1 MATRQE
7 KNLLNKTI
15 GQINSSNVLSPRD
28 KQILADAL
36 DRLSK
41 STVTSVVVR
50 KKKINQTK
58 NRKNL
63 RFNTSNRTD
72 CSTLSLQ
79 QCPEV
84 EFSAYGGF
92 VSSGAC
98 YDPVADPND
107 PYSNHESHC
116 PKLCQFA
123 PTGNWGAREGIGA
136 WARWIEDEGRHENCQ
151 EATTTSNNPEIISSI
166 NASDVTNLWQL
177 SNGISKLII
186 QGACIDEENQT
197 CGPYVNADGDEINP
211 CAEESP
217 FAPDGA
223 YILDN
228 CQDGEIPSTHVYH
241 YEDVCCANDISYCV
255 IPCTG
260 DLDLDGT
267 LNVADIVMAVQN
279 ILGNNTLSDL
289 QYCSGNTNPNQ
300 DTVIN
305 VVDIIKMVQ
314 VIIDGGVFVNDC
326 EAPVSGCTDPNA
338 CNYNSQATV
347 TNNSCQYQTA
357 LQDCTINN
365 ENCNTNYTEASETH
379 DCNGVCI
386 NPEPCCGYSNWS
398 EDCELSDG
406 CGTPPGFD
414 CSGINMCPDDGSL
427 VCNNHQCL
435 PKIICPDN
443 ITEVCD
449 ENDCPGI
456 DNTTSPIFITQPDSP
471 ISFTTEDNINLIW
484 EVSDDYT
491 PNEDLQYWI
500 LSNNDGQVGNY
511 GGFGGLDYLLG
522 EGVNNITPA
531 IIVGSFGSGP
541 SLNVN
546 ADGIIQY
553 GSSTLS
559 AGTYYYQVI
568 IMDNNFNFA
577 TSNIVQVSISQP
589 PQVDIPGCTD
599 PDATNY
605 EEEANVDN
613 GSCIYVDNSDFIQ
626 INNIGITD
634 RLVVITGSITDVGDD
649 YDGDYY
655 VTIDWGDGNG
665 FQPVSLYENLT
676 FVVENT
682 YDTYVTNQQITINL
696 TGTDVSDSLTLT
708 LDIPA
713 PLQPDP
719 ISSSEKLYI
728 SDVSITDNNNDG
740 TYQVSITAG
749 YIDVDDID
757 EEYKIYI
764 KFPNENDD
772 GYYTYFS
779 NNTLFTNNPSYQY
792 SIPGEKQILVELEN
806 QDTYEIEDSLTI
818 TIDIPEP
825 QQLPGEDLA
834 TDVYACNDIEACNYN
849 SLCANPQINC
859 TDDGNCYYPTLC
871 ADGITEACP
880 ENCPEIFGCTYSFA
894 TNYYCIDNDCPDG
907 NLPDNVID
915 DGSCTFDLQEEPEPE
930 PELPEAAIAQP
941 FKLLEPD
948 IITSNCTT
956 PPYQPINGE
965 RVFCEAQG
973 LINRILSPSPFLPKY
988 GCSDVDFENNG
999 NLDDAT
1005 LIRLF
1010 GTEGGEKRIYFLWE
1024 EGDNTGNVDNFFI
1037 TVQQGS
1043 DTILDDYEFY
1053 EPVTEGID
1061 PTRSNRTTNAAGDI
1075 NRDNDLH
1082 IGSFDNELGYSKIYY
1097 VSIPI
1102 GYFTYPD
1109 YAGGDW
1115 QAGDRIRWEV
1125 KLKVTGGDTIYGESA
1140 CADFT
1145 PQSNHQANFY
1155 VADVD
1160 NNKIGCIDTNALNYN
1175 PAATTELNYN
1185 IENQNLLC
1193 RYDTISEPL
1202 FQRCGAIPNCDFEN
1216 YTNEE
1221 WAEQTLYNRDE
1232 NGDRIWTIFS
1242 RFGYPQE
1249 GDYQSVKGYGLHG
1262 NTNYT
1267 FSNRQ
1272 QLTDNGLEFYY
1283 PKWANGTPD
1292 PSSIWSSHV
1301 YIIIKLKL
1309 NDPSIVNFQG
1319 TQRITIEIT
1328 PPPDNPDTQPL
1339 GNGWY
1344 GGNKSNMWL
1353 INKDYWVAYYF
1364 KTPENGNWDNFNAP
1378 GNDVILAG
1386 LESGDSTISHHS
1398 FFNYAGGWDYNP
1410 NQYNSENLTTE
1421 VLYNNP
1427 TSITFTNANIQDPD
1441 DTYLLIR
1448 LNGYDNAEQS
1458 NNILYHRITLKS
1470 LKHELLPFQ
1479 QDCNNA
1485 DVPFYCPANDTTYD
1499 NYTACDT
1506 ECANSCINACPNLPV
1521 DTPGCAYYNTSCGYD
1536 GEQNT
1541 CDVTK
1546 CFPFSN
1552 ETFEQSTTGVG
1563 DCNCVCVEGN
1573 TGNPDVNPFIDACG
1587 QCYGSYL
1594 EEQYIENRADRGC
1607 GCYLDAP
1614 VLHFLDADND
1624 AYIGNPYDGG
1634 EPNPTGE
1641 VNATVNYYF
1650 CLYENNNDITFAY
1663 DEIIEYDDSRGRTLL
1678 EPPNLTF
1685 NYPEYIPPMD
1695 NYVPDWVDLGN
1706 DFPDTFAPS
1715 NIGNIDLPGPEGWY
1729 NDGTFDTP
1737 AGEGGGIII
1746 SIGGCT
1752 DPEALNYNPAVD
1764 YDNGTCQYPTPPLAE
1779 TNLPILQITGTD
1791 VKIYKSE
1798 LDEQVTI
1805 SPEFLIFEGS
1815 LGTQPGIEG
1824 MLQINT
1830 SYETFG
1836 NNNGNLNLPFSNL
1849 INLIPLINNYPETSE
1864 FNTIDDYTLS
1874 KTALTN
1880 NLFDIMGNK
1889 IVDFKFVDV
1898 EWDGIYFGTHLFYP
1912 EISIDVLGYDV
1923 DFSYKEPSVVITEIM
1938 HDASNNQNIGDYF
1951 VIQNRS
1957 GEGVDIAGWSVD
1969 GWASKQIILYP
1980 PPSYSNNP
1988 CYDVPAEDCPGS
2000 DDFNN
2005 PDNPYFLCFWSNYPS
2020 TGCRAG
2026 EGDYDINTIQ
2036 TGLPT
2041 PYEAILLAS
2050 LNPEII
2056 LESNDYIVFSRNP
2069 DDFDN
2074 VYQIPHCSDS
2084 NPVNCL
2090 YPFSGGIS
2098 DDEKVIL
2105 LDSNDNIIDE
2115 IDLNTFT
2122 NDENC
2127 TLMEDTSGTGNAI
2140 RIKHPLCPSNDCN
2153 SFVAAPPAG
2162 DEDYEP
2168 SFNSS
2173 EYQYIA
2179 LDELESVESVCPLT
2193 EPSLFKF
2200 DNNEADG
2207 FVKIEGEDVD
2217 ITNLTNLGNLNNP
2230 PPYEDFASIVNINSY
2245 LDYVLLQELRMG
2257 DGSSN
2262 NFNYDNVYVAYD
2274 TEKFNFG
2281 PFDFLEY
2288 TNGFINGF
2296 DVNFCQDEEYKV
2308 NATTNKSQGWL
2319 FDNIEPANLL
2329 STQLKSFVLSDVFV
2343 NHLVTRWNEL
2353 RGDVLSNENILQRI
2367 EYYFYYLKN
2376 RAEVNYQ
2383 VNNYTL
2389 STFKANIENL
2399 KTWITN
2405 RIYWMDHNIRR
2416 IKYQTEEPNPPCSGN
2431 LLSPT
2436 GITGNIGD
2444 FCNDPE
2450 ANNYNLDSN
2459 FNDGT
2464 CEYDFLRLHEFILNT
2479 TDTSYPPIDSVRLNI
2494 LSINNI
2500 EINVSYEMNETINN
2514 IWSYEYFDFM
2524 PGDIIKYNYT
2534 KQTPDVYNVAT
2545 GPLETDKIRTLIIKD
2560 ENQREIQNTFNNF
2573 INEFQETNLPIIKIN
2588 TNTFNDMGFVDENNQ
2603 NLFYCPSY
2611 ELPGG
2616 YFADGPPEEICDM
2629 MKDYI
2634 DWHDAGKPV
2643 ESEDFPEGNP
2653 GGYYTS
2659 KILCEV
2665 QTNCDVD
2672 CIDGTNIQDEP
2683 KIAGYFELIYNG
2695 EGAINNI
2702 NDEPQLE
2709 TRIGIEA
2716 RGYSSRGFAKK
2727 QYALE
2732 LQDMTKIFPQCDD
2745 ENTSFGLFCDG
2756 FKPEPG
2762 VDYGDECL
2770 FNREDDFVLLGPF
2783 RDRTYMR
2790 NAITYEL
2797 WERMGNIG
2805 TNSKFFEFILNDNY
2819 MGLYIMFEKPKIDR
2833 YRVPIDVEIDDNSS
2847 VNNGY
2852 DGGWM
2857 LKVESG
2863 AEQDFFV
2870 GYDSYTKYEYY
2881 DPNLE
2886 ITGDEHDAETES
2898 ARQKIQ
2904 STVRDF
2910 EERVSEY
2917 GEYPV
2922 SVPESC
2928 QGQHLVAESVPEAC
2942 LGVVD
2947 CSQSEQCPTT
2957 EFMVNDYDTN
2967 TEMPGPLLI
2976 VSVPVCKNETVDCQ
2990 GTMDCSVFN
2999 DTNGIVC
3006 NNHPECRWE
3015 VPFLNF
3021 NPETYDGE
3029 VQNICFN
3036 KRTPTNRNS
3045 AGRSLGQCQDAE
3057 DFENYPYSCL
3067 QHLFDCHEFYTSDLA
3082 TSFPYFANQYGGYL
3096 LHNGRGCPTD
3106 IGCEII
3112 EPQQQ
3117 CMNNFVELTCQEYY
3131 DQEGTCPEDLNCV
3144 FQQES
3149 AAVYEDCQTY
3159 YDREGTCPED
3169 CAFSEAI
3176 VVQPIEEYFE
3186 LNNFVDYWLLQEFA
3200 RNNEGYTRSQY
3211 WHSFGNASQYGPFDD
3226 EGLPIYDDNKIY
3238 LSFIWDMN
3246 HSFAATIVETD
3257 GWAIQNFFAVP
3268 QIWGNLF
3275 QQTWFAQAVYDR
3287 YVEIKNT
3294 IPIFDVGEINKLI
3307 NKFSSELQQF
3317 NAVSRDQKR
3326 WFEGNVDEFNI
3337 YIKNLRKYILQR
3349 ISWMDIHI
3357 CPGEG
3362 QAFIS
3367 SDEEHQLFYPT
3378 EGGFETCEEDTK
3390 NSNFVAIYNP
3400 FEGQVFDYDTLGNFI
3415 EIEIIVSLN
3424 LFRLLQQF
3432 ETGNFVIRVTIQD
3445 ELTNLNVEVFEN
3457 IGRSYTAICPETS
3470 NTYSNLNECNI
3481 SCESPC
3487 EEPAILI
3494 DNKGYVKLNW
3504 DISNLKQIDKLIGNY
3519 NITADIVGSPL
3530 SLDESIKRFS
3540 IQRVGKVSGCT
3551 DSFAVNYDLFAEVDD
3566 GSCKYLT
3573 DCNIKYGTSEFITD
3587 IIELAPGYNTISY
3600 PIDFSG
3606 TDLDLFN
3613 ILNVSYYNADD
3624 DQPGNFQHNDYIIAF
3639 FNDGIYTATY
3649 MKDNNNQNGKWI
3661 KTTNKGFNLN
3671 EISKGMGFMIHV
3683 RDGGR
3688 IIWNIPREELRQ

>member
-7 KNLLNKTI
+7 KKLLNNTI
-15 GQINSSNVLSPRD
+15 EQINSSNVLSPRD

-41 STVTSVVVR
+41 SPVTSAVVR
-50 KKKINQTK
+50 KKKINQTQ

-84 EFSAYGGF
+84 EFLAYGSF

-136 WARWIEDEGRHENCQ
+136 WARWIEEEGRHENCQ
-151 EATTTSNNPEIISSI
+151 EATTTSNNPEIISSV
-166 NASDVTNLWQL
+166 NGSDVTSLWE
-177 SNGISKLII
+177 SPNGISTLII

-197 CGPYVNADGDEINP
+197 CGPYINADGDEINP

-217 FAPDGA
+217 FAPDGV
-223 YILDN
+223 YILNN
-228 CQDGEIPSTHVYH
+228 CEQGQIPSTHVYH

-260 DLDLDGT
+260 DVDFNGEV
-267 LNVADIVMAVQN
+267 NVADIVLIVN
-279 ILGNNTLSDL
+279 NVLGNNTFSEL
-289 QYCSGNTNPNQ
+289 QNCAGDINQ
-300 DTVIN
+300 DTVVN
-305 VVDIIKMVQ
+305 VIDIVNIVQ
-314 VIIDGGVFVNDC
+314 VILYGGEFENNC
-326 EAPVSGCTDPNA
+326 EAPVYGCTDPNA

-347 TNNSCQYQTA
+347 TDNSCQYQTT

-365 ENCNTNYTEASETH
+365 ENCNTIYTEASETH

-386 NPEPCCGYSNWS
+386 NPNPCCGYENWS
-398 EDCELSDG
+398 EDCEFGYPYPEG
-406 CGTPPGFD
+406 CGTPQGFD
-414 CSGINMCPDDGSL
+414 CSDYNLCPDDGVTL
-427 VCNNHQCL
+427 VCGYIDCS

-449 ENDCPGI
+449 ENDCPDI
-456 DNTTSPIFITQPDSP
+456 DDTIVDNT
-471 ISFTTEDNINLIW
+471 
-484 EVSDDYT
+484 
-491 PNEDLQYWI
+491 
-500 LSNNDGQVGNY
+500 
-511 GGFGGLDYLLG
+511 
-522 EGVNNITPA
+522 
-531 IIVGSFGSGP
+531 
-541 SLNVN
+541 
-546 ADGIIQY
+546 
-553 GSSTLS
+553 
-559 AGTYYYQVI
+559 
-568 IMDNNFNFA
+568 
-577 TSNIVQVSISQP
+577 
-589 PQVDIPGCTD
+589 
-599 PDATNY
+599 
-605 EEEANVDN
+605 
-613 GSCIYVDNSDFIQ
+613 DFIQ
-626 INNIGITD
+626 INDIDISETT
-634 RLVVITGSITDVGDD
+634 VTISGSITDVGDD
-649 YDGDYY
+649 YSGSYT
-655 VTIDWGDGNG
+655 VEIDWGDGAPA
-665 FQPVSLYENLT
+665 QSVSLNENLE
-676 FVVENT
+676 FNKEKT
-682 YDTYVTNQQITINL
+682 YGEYLTNQQITINL
-696 TGTDVSDSLTLT
+696 TGDNVSDSLTLT
-708 LDIPA
+708 LDIPEPEIIYGSEFIEVNNIQVNSTNKTITFDVVAQDDGAGNDDFYGVLLGWSTDFSDVVGGNPTPDNGIVENYGDVISNDTPTTFSAQYNSFGNKEIYLAIYGDDNQLVDDINLNIEIPA

-719 ISSSEKLYI
+719 ISASEKLYI
-728 SDVSITDNNNDG
+728 SDVSITDDDSNG
-740 TYQVSITAG
+740 TYDVTIKAG
-749 YIDVDDID
+749 YIDVDEIY

-764 KFPNENDD
+764 KFPKENDD
-772 GYYTYFS
+772 GYYTYSS
-779 NNTLFTNNPSYQY
+779 NSNPFTNNPSYQY
-792 SIPGEKQILVELEN
+792 SIPGEKEIVVELIN
-806 QDTYEIEDSLTI
+806 QDTNIEEDSLTI

-825 QQLPGEDLA
+825 EQLPGEDLP
-834 TDVYACNDIEACNYN
+834 TNVNACNDTEACNYN
-849 SLCANPQINC
+849 LLCGNDNINC
-859 TDDGNCYYPTLC
+859 TNDGSCYYPSICLTGEELC
-871 ADGITEACP
+871 PQDCP
-880 ENCPEIFGCTYSFA
+880 EVIFGCTYSDA
-894 TNYYCIDNDCPDG
+894 LNYDETANVDNNTCEFEEE
-907 NLPDNVID
+907 
-915 DGSCTFDLQEEPEPE
+915 TEPEPE

-956 PPYQPINGE
+956 PPYIPINGE

-973 LINRILSPSPFLPKY
+973 LINRLLPHSDPFLPNY
-988 GCSDVDFENNG
+988 GCSDYDFDTDG
-999 NLDDAT
+999 NLNDAT

-1010 GTEGGEKRIYFLWE
+1010 RIESGLKRIYFLWE

-1043 DTILDDYEFY
+1043 DTILDEYEFY
-1053 EPVTEGID
+1053 EPVAEEID
-1061 PTRSNRTTNAAGDI
+1061 PTRSNRTTNAASDI
-1075 NRDNDLH
+1075 IRENNLH

-1097 VSIPI
+1097 VSIPVE
-1102 GYFTYPD
+1102 YFDYPD
-1109 YAGGDW
+1109 FVSEW
-1115 QAGDRIRWEV
+1115 NAGDRIRWEV

-1155 VADVD
+1155 VADVH
-1160 NNKIGCIDTNALNYN
+1160 NNKIGCINDTASNYN
-1175 PAATTELNYN
+1175 PSATSDLNYN
-1185 IENQNLLC
+1185 IENEEFLC
-1193 RYDTISEPL
+1193 RDIVSSEPVDGCTDVHSTNYNPL
-1202 FQRCGAIPNCDFEN
+1202 ANQDDGSCCGAVWYCNFDSTHDTDDSGVFTYHDLFNTGYYHDSFEKTPPFHDEVGEYRKWIVGSRAGVRFNTINNAAN
-1216 YTNEE
+1216 YS
-1221 WAEQTLYNRDE
+1221 YNANIHYFQERHAYIE
-1232 NGDRIWTIFS
+1232 ND
-1242 RFGYPQE
+1242 
-1249 GDYQSVKGYGLHG
+1249 
-1262 NTNYT
+1262 
-1267 FSNRQ
+1267 
-1272 QLTDNGLEFYY
+1272 
-1283 PKWANGTPD
+1283 
-1292 PSSIWSSHV
+1292 
-1301 YIIIKLKL
+1301 KLKL
-1309 NDPSIVNFQG
+1309 GVSPIISWINAGNSDRFNNSALITTFKLETQNLDFNNTNKIIINYELPNTWFNDNDYNQQLITNELNPKIELTILTAKQIIDQLNLSGDLNASNSVVSNCTSDLNVQNEVVPSIFIQQYNVLENNQFNFDGDRNFIAAGECYDSSYNYSSYSRTATFNSPLTNESLGVDIIEYNYDDLLVNN
-1319 TQRITIEIT
+1319 TLEISFT
-1328 PPPDNPDTQPL
+1328 PSQ
-1339 GNGWY
+1339 
-1344 GGNKSNMWL
+1344 L
-1353 INKDYWVAYYF
+1353 IN
-1364 KTPENGNWDNFNAP
+1364 
-1378 GNDVILAG
+1378 
-1386 LESGDSTISHHS
+1386 
-1398 FFNYAGGWDYNP
+1398 
-1410 NQYNSENLTTE
+1410 
-1421 VLYNNP
+1421 
-1427 TSITFTNANIQDPD
+1427 
-1441 DTYLLIR
+1441 
-1448 LNGYDNAEQS
+1448 S
-1458 NNILYHRITLKS
+1458 NNIQYSQNDDDGPLYVVINFSSDWPYSPSSGTL
-1470 LKHELLPFQ
+1470 F
-1479 QDCNNA
+1479 N
-1485 DVPFYCPANDTTYD
+1485 PFYTEWHVENGFSSTNDAPKKT
-1499 NYTACDT
+1499 
-1506 ECANSCINACPNLPV
+1506 INII
-1521 DTPGCAYYNTSCGYD
+1521 
-1536 GEQNT
+1536 
-1541 CDVTK
+1541 DVTSIRHTILSYD
-1546 CFPFSN
+1546 C
-1552 ETFEQSTTGVG
+1552 TGTLNGTAQYDSFCGRDRILGSCNPGECNVLEENG
-1563 DCNCVCVEGN
+1563 GENCNCVCTGGN
-1573 TGNPDVNPFIDACG
+1573 TGIESFETLGINNEGGVDNCN
-1587 QCYGSYL
+1587 QCWGAWAEDTNVIFEIYGITTY
-1594 EEQYIENRADRGC
+1594 ENDNDLGC
-1607 GCYLDAP
+1607 GCGQEKP
-1614 VLHFLDADND
+1614 ILHFLDADND

-1634 EPNPTGE
+1634 TPNQSGE
-1641 VNATVNYYF
+1641 VNATVKYYF

-1706 DFPDTFAPS
+1706 DFTFEP
-1715 NIGNIDLPGPEGWY
+1715 GNIDLPGPENWY

-1737 AGEGGGIII
+1737 AGEGGGVII
-1746 SIGGCT
+1746 SIGGCI

-1779 TNLPILQITGTD
+1779 TNLPIVRITETN
-1791 VKIYKSE
+1791 VEIYKSE

-1815 LGTQPGIEG
+1815 LGAPTGQQG

-1836 NNNGNLNLPFSNL
+1836 NNNGNLNLPFSNS
-1849 INLIPLINNYPETSE
+1849 INLIPLIDNYPDSG

-1874 KTALTN
+1874 KTALTH
-1880 NLFDIMGNK
+1880 NLFDIMSNE

-1898 EWDGIYFGTHLFYP
+1898 EWDGSYFGTHLFYP
-1912 EISIDVLGYDV
+1912 EPSLSVFGYELSDELPVAEPGIYINEFSSKNGYNGV
-1923 DFSYKEPSVVITEIM
+1923 DFVEMWNNSGEQIDLQGWIIQDSS
-1938 HDASNNQNIGDYF
+1938 ASNMIITSKIVEDGEFVLFYRNADIENIPGWGSEAIVDNDGN
-1951 VIQNRS
+1951 IQFSFGLGGSETITILKSPFSSYS
-1957 GEGVDIAGWSVD
+1957 GYIDEVSYTSHAGMGSGQSYARIFDGVGISGALQGSGNDD
-1969 GWASKQIILYP
+1969 GWEIKTSDKITPGKKNYVQ
-1980 PPSYSNNP
+1980 
-1988 CYDVPAEDCPGS
+1988 PA
-2000 DDFNN
+2000 
-2005 PDNPYFLCFWSNYPS
+2005 
-2020 TGCRAG
+2020 
-2026 EGDYDINTIQ
+2026 
-2036 TGLPT
+2036 
-2041 PYEAILLAS
+2041 
-2050 LNPEII
+2050 
-2056 LESNDYIVFSRNP
+2056 
-2069 DDFDN
+2069 
-2074 VYQIPHCSDS
+2074 
-2084 NPVNCL
+2084 
-2090 YPFSGGIS
+2090 
-2098 DDEKVIL
+2098 
-2105 LDSNDNIIDE
+2105 
-2115 IDLNTFT
+2115 
-2122 NDENC
+2122 
-2127 TLMEDTSGTGNAI
+2127 
-2140 RIKHPLCPSNDCN
+2140 
-2153 SFVAAPPAG
+2153 
-2162 DEDYEP
+2162 
-2168 SFNSS
+2168 
-2173 EYQYIA
+2173 
-2179 LDELESVESVCPLT
+2179 
-2193 EPSLFKF
+2193 LFKF
-2200 DNNEADG
+2200 DNNETDG

-2217 ITNLTNLGNLNNP
+2217 ITNLTNPGNLSNLP
-2230 PPYEDFASIVNINSY
+2230 LYEDFASVVNINSY

-2257 DGSSN
+2257 DGSLN
-2262 NFNYDNVYVAYD
+2262 NFNYDNVYVVYD
-2274 TEKFNFG
+2274 GEQFNFG
-2281 PFDFLEY
+2281 PFDFLEN

-2308 NATTNKSQGWL
+2308 NDTTNKSQGWL
-2319 FDNIEPANLL
+2319 FDNIETANLL
-2329 STQLKSFVLSDVFV
+2329 SSQLKSFVSNDEFV
-2343 NHLVTRWNEL
+2343 IDLVTRWNEL
-2353 RGDVLSNENILQRI
+2353 RGDVLSDENILQRI

-2376 RAEVNYQ
+2376 RADVNYQ
-2383 VNNYTL
+2383 INNYTS
-2389 STFKANIENL
+2389 STFEEEIESL

-2405 RIYWMDHNIRR
+2405 RIYWIDHNIRR
-2416 IKYQTEEPNPPCSGN
+2416 IKYQTEEPDPSCSGSS
-2431 LLSPT
+2431 LLPT

-2450 ANNYNLDSN
+2450 ANNYNSDSN

-2524 PGDIIKYNYT
+2524 PGDVIEYNYT

-2545 GPLETDKIRTLIIKD
+2545 GPLETDKIRRLIIKD
-2560 ENQREIQNTFNNF
+2560 ENQREIQNTFNDF

-2588 TNTFNDMGFVDENNQ
+2588 TNTFNDIGFVDDNNP

-2611 ELPGG
+2611 LLPSG

-2634 DWHDAGKPV
+2634 DWHDDGKPV

-2659 KILCEV
+2659 KILCEA
-2665 QTNCDVD
+2665 QTNCTVE

-2727 QYALE
+2727 QYAVE

-2745 ENTSFGLFCDG
+2745 ENISFGLFCDG

-2805 TNSKFFEFILNDNY
+2805 TNSKFFEFILNDTY
-2819 MGLYIMFEKPKIDR
+2819 MGLYVMFEKPKIDR
-2833 YRVPIDVEIDDNSS
+2833 HRVPIDVEIDDNSS

-2881 DPNLE
+2881 DPSLE
-2886 ITGDEHDAETES
+2886 ITGDEDDAEIEF

-2904 STVRDF
+2904 STVKDF
-2910 EERVSEY
+2910 EERIIEL

-2922 SVPESC
+2922 SVPELC
-2928 QGQHLVAESVPEAC
+2928 QGQYLV
-2942 LGVVD
+2942 
-2947 CSQSEQCPTT
+2947 T
-2957 EFMVNDYDTN
+2957 EDVY
-2967 TEMPGPLLI
+2967 E
-2976 VSVPVCKNETVDCQ
+2976 DCQ
-2990 GTMDCSVFN
+2990 T
-2999 DTNGIVC
+2999 
-3006 NNHPECRWE
+3006 
-3015 VPFLNF
+3015 
-3021 NPETYDGE
+3021 
-3029 VQNICFN
+3029 
-3036 KRTPTNRNS
+3036 
-3045 AGRSLGQCQDAE
+3045 
-3057 DFENYPYSCL
+3057 
-3067 QHLFDCHEFYTSDLA
+3067 
-3082 TSFPYFANQYGGYL
+3082 
-3096 LHNGRGCPTD
+3096 
-3106 IGCEII
+3106 
-3112 EPQQQ
+3112 
-3117 CMNNFVELTCQEYY
+3117 YY
-3131 DQEGTCPEDLNCV
+3131 DQEGTCPEDCT
-3144 FQQES
+3144 FS
-3149 AAVYEDCQTY
+3149 AAV
-3159 YDREGTCPED
+3159 
-3169 CAFSEAI
+3169 I
-3176 VVQPIEEYFE
+3176 VQSVEEYFE
-3186 LNNFVDYWLLQEFA
+3186 INNFVDYWLLQEFA

-3211 WHSFGNASQYGPFDD
+3211 WHSFGNASEYGPFDSSP
-3226 EGLPIYDDNKIY
+3226 EQNPIYDDNKIY

-3326 WFEGNVDEFNI
+3326 WFEGNVDEFDI

-3378 EGGFETCEEDTK
+3378 EGGFQTCEEDAK

-3400 FEGQVFDYDTLGNFI
+3400 FEGQVFDYDTLDNFI

-3432 ETGNFVIRVTIQD
+3432 GTGSLIIRVTIQD
-3445 ELTNLNVEVFEN
+3445 ELTNSNVEVFDN
-3457 IGRSYTAICPETS
+3457 IGGTEG
-3470 NTYSNLNECNI
+3470 
-3481 SCESPC
+3481 
-3487 EEPAILI
+3487 ILI

-3519 NITADIVGSPL
+3519 NITADIVGSNLP
-3530 SLDESIKRFS
+3530 LDESVKRFS

-3613 ILNVSYYNADD
+3613 ILNFSYYNADD

-3671 EISKGMGFMIHV
+3671 EISKGIGFMIHV